1 MVGEPLAKYCP
12 RCGASLEMPMRFCD
26 RCGANYADLSSPD
39 GRCHWCGLQSSVGS
53 ELCENCG
60 ARLVTVCPQC
70 QSQMKAGLNYCASC
84 GLDFEQLIQDQT
96 DGDKEGEEENSEG

>member
-26 RCGANYADLSSPD
+26 RCG
-39 GRCHWCGLQSSVGS
+39 VGS

-96 DGDKEGEEENSEG
+96 DGDKEGQEENSEG